1 MYYQNLGN
9 GRHVKETFIQRFSI
23 FEKIIVGNENQNHD
37 TDAYLLIVDYV
48 PPI

>member
-23 FEKIIVGNENQNHD
+23 IEKMMGNEIQNHD
-37 TDAYLLIVDYV
+37 TDAYLLIVDYA